1 MRREDGWR
9 KTWREEG
16 TEKKRIFLL
25 KARIVCFLAFRC
37 QRERIGGRGEGR
49 ERGEKREGRERSG
62 GGEGEGKEKRG
73 AALRRTPGRRA
84 VRVRGRAKKKQCT
97 ARAKRDLG

>member
-1 MRREDGWR
+1 M
-9 KTWREEG
+9 WREERTG
-16 TEKKRIFLL
+16 NKRIFE
-25 KARIVCFLAFRC
+25 KMRIFAFRC

-62 GGEGEGKEKRG
+62 GGEGKGKEKRG

-97 ARAKRDLG
+97 ARAKRDQG